1 MSGARKSFAAVDCAV
16 AQAIEQMG
24 DPWILLI
31 LRCQFQGIKRFDDFQ
46 GHLQISTSVLT
57 DRLRRLVEA
66 GMLRKEQD
74 ARDKRGTVYLLT
86 EKGLDFYP
94 VMIALHQW
102 SERWEA
108 REDGPRLELL
118 DKKSGEPVRD
128 VRVLSQDYRELGA
141 RDVLALVDDRSGA
154 MMLDIKERLRRRK
167 GNAV

>member
-1 MSGARKSFAAVDCAV
+1 MSGARRSFAGIDCAV

-57 DRLRRLVEA
+57 DRLRRLVQA
-66 GMLRKEQD
+66 GLLRKEQD
-74 ARDKRGTVYLLT
+74 QQDKRGTVYLLT
-86 EKGLDFYP
+86 EKGMDFYP

-118 DKKSGEPVRD
+118 DKQSREPVRA
-128 VRVLSQDYRELGA
+128 VRVLSQDYRELSA
-141 RDVLALVDDRSGA
+141 RDVLALVDDRSGE
-154 MMLDIKERLRRRK
+154 MMQDIQERLKRRR
-167 GNAV
+167 GDAA

>member
-1 MSGARKSFAAVDCAV
+1 MSGARRSFAGVDCAV

-46 GHLQISTSVLT
+46 GHLQISSSVLT
-57 DRLRRLVEA
+57 DRLGRLVKA
-66 GMLRKEQD
+66 GLLHKEQD
-74 ARDKRGTVYLLT
+74 KQDKRGTVYLLT

-108 REDGPRLELL
+108 REGGPRLELL
-118 DKKSGEPVRD
+118 DKVKGEAVRE
-128 VRVLSQDYRELGA
+128 VRVLSQDYKELGA
-141 RDVLALVDDRSGA
+141 RDVVAQIGDQGGDMMQDIQDR
-154 MMLDIKERLRRRK
+154 LKKRR
-167 GNAV
+167 GDTA